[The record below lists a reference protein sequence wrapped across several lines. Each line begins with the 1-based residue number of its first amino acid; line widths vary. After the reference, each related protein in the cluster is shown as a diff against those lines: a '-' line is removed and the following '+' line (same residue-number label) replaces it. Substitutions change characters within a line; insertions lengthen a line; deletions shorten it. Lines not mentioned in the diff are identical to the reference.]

1 MCIHHKG
8 NPINGSLFFLKAF
21 GQCNDAYYLYTDRRQ
36 FRFFK
41 NKFLF
46 VFDCRKQ
53 MNTQFKNKQK
63 NFSFMWTWHV
73 VINFCRGFTLFQLVV
88 CIYECRRK
96 WRTMIVDC
104 QTNSSRT
111 NKPNRKCDRNNC

>member
-21 GQCNDAYYLYTDRRQ
+21 GQCVLSIHRSKT
-36 FRFFK
+36 K
-41 NKFLF
+41 SLF

-63 NFSFMWTWHV
+63 NRSFMWTWHV

-88 CIYECRRK
+88 RIYECRRE